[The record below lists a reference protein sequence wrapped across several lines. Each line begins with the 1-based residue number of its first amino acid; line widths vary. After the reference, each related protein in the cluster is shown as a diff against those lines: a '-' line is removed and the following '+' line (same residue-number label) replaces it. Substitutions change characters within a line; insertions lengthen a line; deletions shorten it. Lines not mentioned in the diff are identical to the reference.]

1 MSSSLSKDLRTK
13 HGARSAPIHKDDE
26 VKVVSG
32 LHKGREGKVTQVYRK
47 KYVVYIDKVTRTK
60 ANGQTTFI
68 GIHPSN
74 LVITKLKADTS
85 RNALLERRGKA
96 KLSGKGEKY
105 TEEPM
110 STVD

>member
-1 MSSSLSKDLRTK
+1 MSSTLAKDLRTK
-13 HGARSAPIHKDDE
+13 HGVRSAPIHKDDE
-26 VKVVSG
+26 VKVISG
-32 LHKGREGKVTQVYRK
+32 LHKGREGKITQVYRK
-47 KYVVYIDKVTRTK
+47 KYIVYLDKVTRTK
-60 ANGQTTFI
+60 GNGETVPI

-74 LVITKLKADTS
+74 LVITKLKLDTS

-96 KLSGKGEKY
+96 KLSGKGEKH